1 MEGSQ
6 NHVKFNSAAYF
17 STPVWTAECP
27 MFIKPMLKLTDRY
40 LKKARKKNLQPLIK
54 ERDKRLGATLE
65 DFTLSNHS
73 ESFNADPK
81 AKEFVDFCGHRS
93 YEFLDWCGFDL
104 KNHSLHF
111 TECWV
116 QEFSHKGG
124 GHHDTHTHWNQH
136 VSGFFFLKCSGK
148 TSYPILH
155 DPRPGAVMV
164 KLPQKD
170 GTKISFGN
178 EAIHYSVKPGTMVI
192 IPGYAPHQYPVDL
205 GLEPFRFI
213 HWNLQAVP
221 SIISRT
227 TSMKNKDELPKK

>member
-111 TECWV
+111 TELAGFKNFHIKEEDIMIRIRTGINMY
-116 QEFSHKGG
+116 QDFS
-124 GHHDTHTHWNQH
+124 
-136 VSGFFFLKCSGK
+136 F
-148 TSYPILH
+148 
-155 DPRPGAVMV
+155 
-164 KLPQKD
+164 
-170 GTKISFGN
+170 
-178 EAIHYSVKPGTMVI
+178 
-192 IPGYAPHQYPVDL
+192 
-205 GLEPFRFI
+205 
-213 HWNLQAVP
+213 
-221 SIISRT
+221 
-227 TSMKNKDELPKK
+227 